1 MAQPCAPKGD
11 PLRKRNLKP
20 EGDRRRH
27 LRIQCSDEGRLVTPN
42 GTRSLSQRKS
52 RARSHEVAEL
62 AFNQKSEKNGVI
74 FAEAVEIAP
83 AITKG

>member
-1 MAQPCAPKGD
+1 
-11 PLRKRNLKP
+11 LKP

-27 LRIQCSDEGRLVTPN
+27 LHIQCCDEGRSVTPN

-52 RARSHEVAEL
+52 RARSHEVAES
-62 AFNQKSEKNGVI
+62 AFNQNQKKNGVV